1 MNNKKPINT
10 GNKNIKIL
18 VTDSRTETNQFDLY
32 SYVII

>member
-18 VTDSRTETNQFDLY
+18 VTDNKIKQKKWNNQKK
-32 SYVII
+32 

>member
-18 VTDSRTETNQFDLY
+18 VTDNKIKQKKWNN
-32 SYVII
+32 

>member
-18 VTDSRTETNQFDLY
+18 VTDNKIKQKKWNNQKE
-32 SYVII
+32 